1 MSELILSLV
10 PLAIAASIQPP
21 QVIALVVLMQ
31 TKQGASNGW
40 AYVVGM
46 AAFRLAF
53 GAIFWFAISTV
64 EQTIEVS
71 GDRFEIFVGAVL
83 TVLGLLLLV
92 SALRQG
98 TSASIQDEPA
108 VSWMEKLQ
116 TVKPMQAAWVG
127 IAFLALDPKDWLV
140 DISAIDLIA
149 AADLGGW
156 ESLLTY
162 FVYILLAQ
170 LVLLIPLIMAL
181 VNPQKAQES
190 LERLKVWLEKHERTV
205 MVLFSILLGCL
216 FIYSGLAHLG
226 II

>member
-92 SALRQG
+92 SA
-98 TSASIQDEPA
+98 
-108 VSWMEKLQ
+108 
-116 TVKPMQAAWVG
+116 
-127 IAFLALDPKDWLV
+127 
-140 DISAIDLIA
+140 
-149 AADLGGW
+149 
-156 ESLLTY
+156 
-162 FVYILLAQ
+162 
-170 LVLLIPLIMAL
+170 IPI
-181 VNPQKAQES
+181 
-190 LERLKVWLEKHERTV
+190 
-205 MVLFSILLGCL
+205 
-216 FIYSGLAHLG
+216 
-226 II
+226 